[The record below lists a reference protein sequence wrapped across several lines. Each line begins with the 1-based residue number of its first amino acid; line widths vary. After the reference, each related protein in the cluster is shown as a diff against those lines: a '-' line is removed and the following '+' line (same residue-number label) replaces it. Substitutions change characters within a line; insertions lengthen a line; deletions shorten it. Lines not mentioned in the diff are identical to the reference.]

1 MLLSL
6 QGLERESQGER
17 LDLLLEALGS
27 GAIEV
32 GALDW
37 AREEKLLSHPD
48 AQVAARATELLG
60 EAGRDREKAVQAY
73 LPVLE
78 RDGSAEEGKAV
89 FQKHCKT
96 CHLPERGP
104 RIGPALSGVSS
115 DTRAKLLQ
123 SILDPGQVIESAYT
137 SYRVETRDGWL
148 LDGLIVNE
156 TSNSLTLRRPEAEDL
171 TLLKAA
177 IADVRASSVSLM
189 PDGFEDGIDP
199 QQMADLIAYLQGA
212 NLQ

>member
-60 EAGRDREKAVQAY
+60 EAGRDREKAV
-73 LPVLE
+73 
-78 RDGSAEEGKAV
+78 
-89 FQKHCKT
+89 
-96 CHLPERGP
+96 
-104 RIGPALSGVSS
+104 
-115 DTRAKLLQ
+115 
-123 SILDPGQVIESAYT
+123 
-137 SYRVETRDGWL
+137 
-148 LDGLIVNE
+148 
-156 TSNSLTLRRPEAEDL
+156 
-171 TLLKAA
+171 
-177 IADVRASSVSLM
+177 
-189 PDGFEDGIDP
+189 
-199 QQMADLIAYLQGA
+199 
-212 NLQ
+212 